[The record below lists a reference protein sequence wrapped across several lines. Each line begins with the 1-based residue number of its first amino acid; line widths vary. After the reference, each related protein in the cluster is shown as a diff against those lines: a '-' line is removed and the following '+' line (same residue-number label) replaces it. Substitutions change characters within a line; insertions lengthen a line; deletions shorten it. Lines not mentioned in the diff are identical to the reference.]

1 MRASPARAGLAFLV
15 LSAAAL
21 ASVASVE
28 LFLQDG
34 VEAYHDWDQHLAY
47 QAVAAA
53 SVLEHGEAPFWNPY
67 PCGGIPDLAHPESRV
82 YSVFFPLYLLLPPH
96 HAIHLEALIHFFLAA
111 LGMMLWTR
119 SRLEALGE
127 GDPIAAR
134 VGPLASAS
142 AFVLSSSLALHLA
155 EGHFWIL
162 TVAFIPWVVWLMEA
176 GRPRPLLAGA
186 VVAVMIGEGGIY
198 PVPLLLMLV
207 GAFVLW
213 RAGEERSLR
222 PLLQLL
228 ALLSSAVLLSA
239 PKLFPMLE
247 LLSRRPRHIDSPE
260 VLTLQQISIAL
271 FSREQGVGRPFNW
284 LYWPW
289 HEQGHYLG
297 WPLFALAL
305 LAVLWF
311 RRGSFRSALVAI
323 GFGSLAFG
331 AATPWAPWAI
341 LHELPLFRSLHVPS
355 RFLLI
360 VVFLVAELGGLGAAA
375 LVKRVRRPALRAAFG
390 CALFCFLFTD
400 ALSVRAGI
408 LSGPRA
414 PLQPWPQ
421 DGPRGL
427 PQVTLRYAPPEAF
440 GPVIGGV
447 NPPAGA
453 IASLNAYYSYATP
466 SVQLMASAHGVR
478 VLEAYEPLCPR
489 ASGTIGR
496 EPGLSGRDEPSYR
509 GEAWVEGGSARA
521 LIEEQTHSS
530 ISLYVS
536 GKARVLL
543 TQNFDPGW
551 SAQGGTVVNDAGR
564 LAVEVEREGAVRLRY
579 RPPYFDLGALGL
591 LCGALLLGW
600 AGLRSRE
607 EGDGSSAA

>member
-47 QAVAAA
+47 QAIAA
-53 SVLEHGEAPFWNPY
+53 STVLEHGEAPFWNPY
-67 PCGGIPDLAHPESRV
+67 PCGGVPDLAHPESRV

-96 HAIHLEALIHFFLAA
+96 RAIHLEALIHFFLGA

-119 SRLEALGE
+119 ARLTALGE
-127 GDPIAAR
+127 GDPVAAR
-134 VGPLASAS
+134 VGPLVSAS
-142 AFVLSSSLALHLA
+142 AFVLTSSLALHLA

-162 TVAFIPWVVWLMEA
+162 TVAFIPWVVWLLEA
-176 GRPRPLLAGA
+176 GRPRPLLAGT

-198 PVPLLLMLV
+198 PVPLLLLMLA
-207 GAFVLW
+207 AFASW
-213 RAGEERSLR
+213 RAVEERSPK
-222 PLLQLL
+222 PLLQLVT
-228 ALLSSAVLLSA
+228 LLTSAVLLSA

-247 LLSRRPRHIDSPE
+247 LLSRRPRHVDSAE

-271 FSREQGVGRPFNW
+271 FSREQDVGRPFNW

-305 LAVLWF
+305 LGVLRF

-323 GFGSLAFG
+323 AFGGLAFG
-331 AATPWAPWAI
+331 ASAPWAPWAL

-375 LVKRVRRPALRAAFG
+375 LVKRVGHPGLRAASG
-390 CALFCFLFTD
+390 LLLFCLLFADT
-400 ALSVRAGI
+400 LSVRAGI

-414 PLQPWPQ
+414 PLQPWPA

-427 PQVTLRYAPPEAF
+427 PEVTLRSAPPA
-440 GPVIGGV
+440 
-447 NPPAGA
+447 
-453 IASLNAYYSYATP
+453 AYYSYDTP
-466 SVQLMASAHGVR
+466 SVQLLSSAHGVR
-478 VLEAYEPLCPR
+478 LLEAYEPLCPR
-489 ASGTIGR
+489 ASGTVGR

-509 GEAWVEGGSARA
+509 GEAWVERGDARA
-521 LIEEQTHSS
+521 LIQGQTRTS

-543 TQNFDPGW
+543 AQNFDPGW
-551 SAQGGTVVNDAGR
+551 SAQGGTVVDDAGR

-579 RPPYFDLGALGL
+579 RPPYFDLGLLGL
-591 LCGALLLGW
+591 VCGAALLAW

-607 EGDGSSAA
+607 EGGGSSGA